1 MTTSHHLFTVSYFI
15 ESGCLGAQG
24 AQRIDGFCEFVTIKL
39 KQSFPAFCSWNIK
52 PLIDNQ
58 QRHIQ
63 YTLNQKT
70 LTLEQAKRYLDTQHQ
85 DINSFENNVDDFVI
99 DSIEEYQGR

>member
-1 MTTSHHLFTVSYFI
+1 MTIFHHLFTVSYFL

-24 AQRIDGFCEFVTIKL
+24 AQRIDGFCKFVTIKI
-39 KQSFPAFCSWNIK
+39 KQSFPAFCSWDIK
-52 PLIDNQ
+52 PLIDSQ

-70 LTLEQAKRYLDTQHQ
+70 LTLEQAKRYLDAQQQ
-85 DINSFENNVDDFVI
+85 DIKLFEDSVDDFVI